1 MKKFIFI
8 LIAFIVA
15 FCFTSCGELPTKE
28 GKVIERRSF
37 VKGVGYI
44 GYVKYV
50 EFDGHQ
56 YVIWS
61 DAGYKGSMCHS
72 PNCHCLQEYKKR

>member
-1 MKKFIFI
+1 MKKFII

-15 FCFTSCGELPTKE
+15 FCFTSCGEFPTKE
-28 GKVIERRSF
+28 GKVIESLSF
-37 VKGVGYI
+37 VKGL

-56 YVIWS
+56 YVKWS

-72 PNCHCLQEYKKR
+72 PNCPCLQEYKKN